1 MEFEHGPY
9 DIEAILIEEGLLS
22 LEELNKAREI
32 HKSTGRPLEEVLIS
46 ENLVSEDE
54 LLKII
59 SKRMNTSFV
68 SLSKYK
74 ADVDVVGLLPLSVAK
89 SHSAIPLFKIEDKV
103 TIAMANPLDL
113 TALDD
118 IRAAI
123 GCEVTPIFALATDI
137 DRAIRENYRGI
148 SLTEADA
155 APKVEIVGSL
165 DNEPTDD
172 APVENLQKAASGEKI
187 VTTVNNVIS
196 RAFEDRAS
204 DIHLEPSRSSLRIR
218 FRIDGILEDIQ
229 SLPKEMHLPI
239 VSRVKIMGNMDVAE
253 RRLPQDGRIRVRI
266 QGKELDMRIAT
277 YPTMFGEAV
286 AIRLLSKDQLLKLED
301 MGFVKDDMKK
311 FETLIKKPH
320 GIFLVTGPT
329 GSGKSTTLYGAL
341 MQINS
346 RDKHIL
352 SVEDPIEHEIIGI
365 DQQQVNVKA
374 GMTFASSLRSMLR
387 QDPDVIMVGEIRD
400 HETAELALQAA
411 MTGHLVFSTLHT
423 NSSIGAIVRL
433 KDLGIEPYLISTG
446 IIGVM
451 AQRLA
456 RRICQDCKIE
466 IEPSREIL
474 KYVSE
479 KHNNFKSYKGQGC
492 KKCHKT
498 GYYGRVGLFEILDI
512 NDDIRSSIEKNVTE
526 AVIREKV
533 EKTDF
538 HSMLEDGIEKVKA
551 GITTADEVL
560 RILEE

>member
-1 MEFEHGPY
+1 
-9 DIEAILIEEGLLS
+9 
-22 LEELNKAREI
+22 
-32 HKSTGRPLEEVLIS
+32 
-46 ENLVSEDE
+46 
-54 LLKII
+54 
-59 SKRMNTSFV
+59 
-68 SLSKYK
+68 
-74 ADVDVVGLLPLSVAK
+74 
-89 SHSAIPLFKIEDKV
+89 
-103 TIAMANPLDL
+103 
-113 TALDD
+113 
-118 IRAAI
+118 
-123 GCEVTPIFALATDI
+123 
-137 DRAIRENYRGI
+137 
-148 SLTEADA
+148 
-155 APKVEIVGSL
+155 
-165 DNEPTDD
+165 
-172 APVENLQKAASGEKI
+172 
-187 VTTVNNVIS
+187 
-196 RAFEDRAS
+196 
-204 DIHLEPSRSSLRIR
+204 
-218 FRIDGILEDIQ
+218 
-229 SLPKEMHLPI
+229 
-239 VSRVKIMGNMDVAE
+239 
-253 RRLPQDGRIRVRI
+253 
-266 QGKELDMRIAT
+266 
-277 YPTMFGEAV
+277 
-286 AIRLLSKDQLLKLED
+286 
-301 MGFVKDDMKK
+301 
-311 FETLIKKPH
+311 
-320 GIFLVTGPT
+320 
-329 GSGKSTTLYGAL
+329 
-341 MQINS
+341 
-346 RDKHIL
+346 
-352 SVEDPIEHEIIGI
+352 
-365 DQQQVNVKA
+365 
-374 GMTFASSLRSMLR
+374 MLR